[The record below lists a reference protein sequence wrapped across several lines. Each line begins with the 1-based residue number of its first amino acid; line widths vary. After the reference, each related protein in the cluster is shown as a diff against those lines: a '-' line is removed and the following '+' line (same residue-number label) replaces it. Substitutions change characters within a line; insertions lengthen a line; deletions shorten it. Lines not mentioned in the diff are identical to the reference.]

1 MLTSG
6 QIRNLLY
13 RTLDA
18 NLAALRAAGLNGG
31 IYHQRR
37 PDNSTKT
44 DIVLTDLSWN
54 YDTPQTGTFNI
65 NVHVPDKSGSSA
77 DGQPQRTPQT
87 AKLTALTCVVRDAVE
102 GSSVGDGID
111 YYVENDSVISSQN
124 GDTYTNIRV
133 QVINYN
139 TKLTTI

>member
-13 RTLDA
+13 RKLIA
-18 NLAALRAAGLNGG
+18 NLANLRAVGLDGD

-37 PDNSTKT
+37 PDNSTKS
-44 DIVLTDLSWN
+44 DIVITDLSWN

-65 NVHVPDKSGSSA
+65 NVHVPDKPGKA
-77 DGQPQRTPQT
+77 GDGQPQRTPQT
-87 AKLTALTCVVRDAVE
+87 AKLTALTCCVRDTVE
-102 GSSVGDGID
+102 GSSVEGID
-111 YYVENDSVISSQN
+111 YYIENDALIETPTV
-124 GDTYTNIRV
+124 GDTYSNIRV

-139 TKLTTI
+139 TALTTI

>member
-13 RTLDA
+13 RTLNA
-18 NLAALRAAGLNGG
+18 HISALRDAGLDGG

-37 PDNSTKT
+37 PDNSTKS
-44 DIVLTDLSWN
+44 DIVITDLSWN

-65 NVHVPDKSGSSA
+65 NVHVPDKAGKA
-77 DGQPQRTPQT
+77 VDGQPQRTPQT
-87 AKLTALTCVVRDAVE
+87 AKLTALTCCVRDAVE
-102 GSSVGDGID
+102 GASADGID
-111 YYVENDSVISSQN
+111 YYIENDVLIETPSVS
-124 GDTYTNIRV
+124 DTYSNIRV

-139 TKLTTI
+139 TALTTI